1 MQPASPPRSRP
12 VTAGA
17 ALAAV
22 PGIGGGVLALVLA
35 AWHGTWDLAVDG
47 QVPVDAVVAI
57 AYPMTALVVL
67 SSSALRRGARALAW
81 ILMVAGGCS
90 GVATLSTVVAQVA
103 TEPSTATD
111 VAVLLLSSVWVP
123 GFLSLLTLVPLFYP
137 DGLLPGRLWR
147 LAAGAAVIGIALLT
161 LGLGLYPET
170 FEGRIRLPKP
180 VSHLGIAQGL
190 TYAGAA
196 LLLPAG
202 LAGVASLVVRLVRTR
217 GLARRQVIVFLAAA
231 ALLIA
236 VTVTQ
241 GSLPSPV
248 DILAQAVAAAMVPI
262 AIGVAIT
269 RHGLYEMDVAVRR
282 SLVAVSLGTCLAG
295 AYLTLFALLQAL
307 PRHES
312 ALSAAVAA
320 GLTGAIM
327 QPLAKRLTAG
337 VDRMF
342 YGDRADPFAVT
353 SALAGRLTEAGLDV
367 ALVPQVLCDTVVETL
382 RLPAARVW
390 LAGDSSDRPV
400 ATAGA
405 VGDEPPAEFELRH
418 RGDVVAE
425 LDVWPRA
432 GEQGLHPRD
441 ELVVRGLADQVAP
454 AVAAVQLHRQLQRSR
469 EALVAAREDERLQ
482 LRRDLHDGLGATLA
496 GLRLQVETAQYLS
509 DQPDV
514 DGLLGSAGDG
524 VAQAVAEVRAIT
536 DGLRPAALDELGLA
550 RALSA
555 LADRVRAPGL
565 EVEVDIAE
573 HVAAAPAVEV
583 ALHRIAAEAL
593 ANAVRH
599 SGARRLSLR
608 VRDGR
613 HVELHVSDDGVGLR
627 AGADATAGSGLGLAS
642 MRQRAE
648 EVGGTLELLTS
659 DSGTTVHALLP
670 HSVGDLT

>member
-1 MQPASPPRSRP
+1 M
-12 VTAGA
+12 TLGA

-22 PGIGGGVLALVLA
+22 PGIGGGLLALALA
-35 AWHGTWDLAVDG
+35 AANDAWDLAVAG

-57 AYPMTALVVL
+57 AYPMTALVVF
-67 SSSALRRGARALAW
+67 SSPGLRRGGRSLAW
-81 ILMVAGGCS
+81 ILMLAGGCS
-90 GVATLSTVVAQVA
+90 GIVTLSTVVAQVA
-103 TEPSTATD
+103 TEPSTTTD
-111 VAVLLLSSVWVP
+111 IALMLLSSVWVP

-147 LAAGAAVIGIALLT
+147 LAALAAAVGLALVT
-161 LGLGLYPET
+161 VGVGLYPES
-170 FEGRIRLPKP
+170 FVGRIRLTKP
-180 VSHLGIAQGL
+180 VSNLGVAQAF

-196 LLLPAG
+196 MLLPAF
-202 LAGVASLVVRLVRTR
+202 LAALGSLVVRLVRTR
-217 GLARRQVIVFLAAA
+217 GLARRQVVVFLAAA
-231 ALLIA
+231 GLLVA
-236 VTVTQ
+236 VTVAQ

-248 DILAQAVAAAMVPI
+248 GIVAQALAAALVPV

-269 RHGLYEMDVAVRR
+269 RHGLYDLDVAVRR
-282 SLVAVSLGTCLAG
+282 SIVAASLGTCLAG
-295 AYLTLFALLQAL
+295 GYLTLFAVLQAL

-320 GLTGAIM
+320 GFTGAIM

-342 YGDRADPFAVT
+342 YGDRADPFAVA
-353 SALAGRLTEAGLDV
+353 SALATSLTDAGLDV
-367 ALVPQVLCDTVVETL
+367 ARVPQVLCDTVVETL

-405 VGDEPPAEFELRH
+405 VGHGPPVQLELRH
-418 RGDVVAE
+418 RGEVVAE

-432 GEQGLHPRD
+432 GEQTLHPRD
-441 ELVVRGLADQVAP
+441 EVVVRGLADQVAP

-496 GLRLQVETAQYLS
+496 GLRLQVETAQDLS

-514 DGLLGSAGDG
+514 EHLLGSAGDG

-573 HVAAAPAVEV
+573 HVSAAPAVEV

-593 ANAVRH
+593 ANVVRH
-599 SGARRLSLR
+599 SAARRVSLR
-608 VRDGR
+608 VSDGR
-613 HVELHVSDDGVGLR
+613 HVELEVSDDGVGL
-627 AGADATAGSGLGLAS
+627 GAATTTAGSGLGLAS

-648 EVGGTLELLTS
+648 EVGGTLEVRTS

-670 HSVGDLT
+670 HAVGDLR

>member
-1 MQPASPPRSRP
+1 M
-12 VTAGA
+12 TAGA

-22 PGIGGGVLALVLA
+22 PGVGGGLLALLLA
-35 AWHGTWDLAVDG
+35 ATHDTWDMAVDG

-57 AYPMTALVVL
+57 AYPLTALVVL
-67 SSSALRRGARALAW
+67 TSPTLRRGGRVLAW

-90 GVATLSTVVAQVA
+90 GLATLSTVVAQVA
-103 TEPSTATD
+103 TEPSPATD
-111 VAVLLLSSVWVP
+111 VAVMLLSSLWVP

-137 DGLLPGRLWR
+137 DGLLRGRLWR
-147 LAAGAAVIGIALLT
+147 WAAGLAVLGLALLSV
-161 LGLGLYPET
+161 GLGLYPET

-180 VSHLGIAQGL
+180 VSHLGVAQGL
-190 TYAGAA
+190 TFASIAM
-196 LLLPAG
+196 LLPAG
-202 LAGVASLVVRLVRTR
+202 AAGIASLLVRLVRTR
-217 GLARRQVIVFLAAA
+217 GLARRQVVVFLTAAGV
-231 ALLIA
+231 LVA
-236 VTVTQ
+236 VTLAQ
-241 GSLPSPV
+241 GWLPSPV
-248 DILAQAVAAAMVPI
+248 DILAQAVAAALVPV

-269 RHGLYEMDVAVRR
+269 RHGLYELDVAVRR

-307 PRHES
+307 SRDES

-320 GLTGAIM
+320 GFTGAVM

-353 SALAGRLTEAGLDV
+353 SALAARLTGAGLDV
-367 ALVPQVLCDTVVETL
+367 ALVPQVVCDTVVETL
-382 RLPAARVW
+382 RLPGARVW

-400 ATAGA
+400 ATAGLPS
-405 VGDEPPAEFELRH
+405 DEPPSAFELRH
-418 RGDVVAE
+418 RGEVVAE

-441 ELVVRGLADQVAP
+441 EVVLRGLADQVAP

-496 GLRLQVETAQYLS
+496 GLRLQIETAQDLS
-509 DQPDV
+509 DQPHV
-514 DGLLGSAGDG
+514 DRLLGSAGEG

-555 LADRVRAPGL
+555 LADRVRTPGL

-593 ANAVRH
+593 TNAVRH

-613 HVELHVSDDGVGLR
+613 HLELEVSDDGGGL
-627 AGADATAGSGLGLAS
+627 GAAASTTAGSGLGLSS

-648 EVGGTLELLTS
+648 EVGGTLEVLTS
-659 DSGTTVHALLP
+659 ESGTTVHALLP
-670 HSVGDLT
+670 HAVGDLR

>member
-1 MQPASPPRSRP
+1 M
-12 VTAGA
+12 TLGA

-22 PGIGGGVLALVLA
+22 PGIGGGLLALVLA
-35 AWHGTWDLAVDG
+35 AANEAWDMAVAG

-57 AYPMTALVVL
+57 AYPVTALVVL
-67 SSSALRRGARALAW
+67 SSPGLRRGGRSLAW

-90 GVATLSTVVAQVA
+90 GIVTLSTVVAQVA
-103 TEPSTATD
+103 TEASTTTD
-111 VAVLLLSSVWVP
+111 VALMLLSSLWVP

-137 DGLLPGRLWR
+137 DGLLPGRSWR
-147 LAAGAAVIGIALLT
+147 LAAVAAVV
-161 LGLGLYPET
+161 GLVLVSVGVGLYPES
-170 FEGRIRLPKP
+170 FEGRTRLTKP
-180 VSHLGIAQGL
+180 VSDLGVAQAF

-196 LLLPAG
+196 MLLPAS
-202 LAGVASLVVRLVRTR
+202 LAALGSLVVRLVRTR
-217 GLARRQVIVFLAAA
+217 GLARRQVVVFLASAG
-231 ALLIA
+231 LLVA
-236 VTVTQ
+236 VTVAQ

-248 DILAQAVAAAMVPI
+248 GIVAQALAAALVPV

-269 RHGLYEMDVAVRR
+269 RHGLYDLDVAVRR
-282 SLVAVSLGTCLAG
+282 SIVAASLGTCLAG
-295 AYLTLFALLQAL
+295 GYLTVFAVLQAL

-320 GLTGAIM
+320 GFTGAIM

-342 YGDRADPFAVT
+342 YGDRADPFAVA
-353 SALAGRLTEAGLDV
+353 SALATRLTDAGLDV

-405 VGDEPPAEFELRH
+405 VGHGPPVGLELRH
-418 RGDVVAE
+418 RGEVVAE

-432 GEQGLHPRD
+432 GERTLHPRD
-441 ELVVRGLADQVAP
+441 EVVVRGLADQVAP

-496 GLRLQVETAQYLS
+496 GLRLQVETAQDLS

-514 DGLLGSAGDG
+514 EHLLGSAGDG

-573 HVAAAPAVEV
+573 HVSAAPAVEV

-593 ANAVRH
+593 ANVVRH
-599 SGARRLSLR
+599 SGARRVALR

-613 HVELHVSDDGVGLR
+613 HVELEVSDDGAGL
-627 AGADATAGSGLGLAS
+627 GAATTTAGSGLGLAS

-648 EVGGTLELLTS
+648 EVGGTLEVLTS

-670 HSVGDLT
+670 HAVGDLR

>member
-1 MQPASPPRSRP
+1 
-12 VTAGA
+12 VTLGA

-22 PGIGGGVLALVLA
+22 PGIGGGLLALLLVA
-35 AWHGTWDLAVDG
+35 VDDTWDLAVTG

-57 AYPMTALVVL
+57 TYPMTALVVL
-67 SSSALRRGARALAW
+67 SSPALRRGGRALAW

-90 GVATLSTVVAQVA
+90 GVATLCTVLAQAA
-103 TEPSTATD
+103 TEKSAVTD
-111 VAVLLLSSVWVP
+111 LAVMLLTSLWVP
-123 GFLSLLTLVPLFYP
+123 GFLSLITLVPLFYP

-147 LAAGAAVIGIALLT
+147 WAAALAVVGLT
-161 LGLGLYPET
+161 FLTVGLGLYPET
-170 FEGRIRLPKP
+170 FEGRIQLTKP
-180 VSHLGIAQGL
+180 VSHLRVAQGL
-190 TYAGAA
+190 TYAGVSM
-196 LLLPAG
+196 LLPAG
-202 LAGVASLVVRLVRTR
+202 LAGIASMVVRLVRTR

-231 ALLIA
+231 GLLIA
-236 VTVTQ
+236 VTVAQ
-241 GSLPSPV
+241 GRLPSPA
-248 DILAQAVAAAMVPI
+248 DILAQAAAAALVPV

-295 AYLTLFALLQAL
+295 GYLTLFSVLQAL

-320 GLTGAIM
+320 GFTGAVM
-327 QPLAKRLTAG
+327 QPLARRLTVG

-342 YGDRADPFAVT
+342 YGNRADPFAVT
-353 SALAGRLTEAGLDV
+353 SALAARLTDAGLDV

-382 RLPAARVW
+382 RLPGARVW
-390 LAGDSSDRPV
+390 LASDDRDRPV
-400 ATAGA
+400 ATAGTA
-405 VGDEPPAEFELRH
+405 GDEPPAAFALRH
-418 RGDVVAE
+418 HGEVVAE

-432 GEQGLHPRD
+432 GEQGLHTRD
-441 ELVVRGLADQVAP
+441 EVLVRGLADQVAP

-469 EALVAAREDERLQ
+469 EALVAAREFERLQ

-496 GLRLQVETAQYLS
+496 GLRLQVETAQDLS
-509 DQPDV
+509 DQPEV
-514 DGLLGSAGDG
+514 DRLLGSAGDG

-536 DGLRPAALDELGLA
+536 EGLRPAALDELGLA
-550 RALSA
+550 RAVSA

-565 EVEVDIAE
+565 EVDVDIPE
-573 HVAAAPAVEV
+573 HVSASPAVEV

-593 ANAVRH
+593 ANVVRH
-599 SGARRLSLR
+599 SGARRVSLL

-613 HVELHVSDDGVGLR
+613 HVELEVSDDGVGL
-627 AGADATAGSGLGLAS
+627 GAATTTTAGSGLGLAS

-648 EVGGTLELLTS
+648 EVGGTLEVLTS

-670 HSVGDLT
+670 HAVGDLT

>member
-1 MQPASPPRSRP
+1 M
-12 VTAGA
+12 TTGA

-22 PGIGGGVLALVLA
+22 PGIGGGLLALVLVA
-35 AWHGTWDLAVDG
+35 VHDAWDMAVDG

-57 AYPMTALVVL
+57 AYPVMALVVL
-67 SSSALRRGARALAW
+67 SSAALRRGGRALAW
-81 ILMVAGGCS
+81 ILMAAGGCS
-90 GVATLSTVVAQVA
+90 GIAVLSTVVAQVA
-103 TEPSTATD
+103 TEPSAATD
-111 VAVLLLSSVWVP
+111 IAVLLLSSLWVP

-137 DGLLPGRLWR
+137 DGLLPGRPWR
-147 LAAGAAVIGIALLT
+147 WAAVLALVGLALLT
-161 LGLGLYPET
+161 VGLGLYPET
-170 FEGRIRLPKP
+170 FEGRIPLPKP

-190 TYAGAA
+190 TVASAVM
-196 LLLPAG
+196 LVPAG
-202 LAGVASLVVRLVRTR
+202 LAGLASLVVRLVRSR
-217 GLARRQVIVFLAAA
+217 GLARRQVVVFLAAA
-231 ALLIA
+231 GILIA
-236 VTVTQ
+236 VTIAQ
-241 GSLPSPV
+241 GLLPSPV
-248 DILAQAVAAAMVPI
+248 DILAQAVATALVPI
-262 AIGVAIT
+262 AIGVAVT
-269 RHGLYEMDVAVRR
+269 RHGLYELDVAVRR

-295 AYLTLFALLQAL
+295 AYLTLFAVLQAL
-307 PRHES
+307 SGQES

-320 GLTGAIM
+320 GLTGAVE
-327 QPLAKRLTAG
+327 QPLGKRLTAG

-353 SALAGRLTEAGLDV
+353 SALGTRLAAAGLDV
-367 ALVPQVLCDTVVETL
+367 DLVPQVLCDTVVETL
-382 RLPAARVW
+382 RLPGARVW

-400 ATAGA
+400 AAAGA
-405 VGDEPPAEFELRH
+405 TRDEPTATFELRH
-418 RGDVVAE
+418 RGEVVAE

-432 GEQGLHPRD
+432 GEQGLHSRD
-441 ELVVRGLADQVAP
+441 EVVVRGLADQVAP

-496 GLRLQVETAQYLS
+496 GLRLQVETAQDLS
-509 DQPDV
+509 EQPAV
-514 DGLLGSAGDG
+514 ARLLGSAGDG

-565 EVEVDIAE
+565 DVEVDIPE

-599 SGARRLSLR
+599 SRARRVSLR
-608 VRDGR
+608 VREGR
-613 HVELHVSDDGVGLR
+613 HVELEISDDGVGL
-627 AGADATAGSGLGLAS
+627 GAATSTTAGSGLGLVS

-648 EVGGTLELLTS
+648 EVGGTLEVHTS

-670 HSVGDLT
+670 HAVGDLR